1 MSKSQKTQT
10 KNRFFFLSGYS
21 KSIGANSNAPQRA
34 IILTPNLAIKKRLHG
49 IILRYKPGLDD
60 VGFSI
65 ESKSIKN
72 LIKGY
77 LPLSLIGSPYG
88 TPAFHCFPLLGRKP
102 MFGGT
107 ETIEIKL
114 QTQNT
119 AITEKDVSV
128 SLIVEE
134 VIEEDPEQANKKPYY
149 LLAGNSDSVLANKT
163 LESAITLAN
172 AFDSNIRINGWVLRY
187 KQGLDNVM
195 MNIASSSIQRTGG
208 IIEGEMSLAIAGS
221 VFDSPAYNIFPI
233 PGKKPVLGLSDNLQI
248 QVTTGATPIAARDFG
263 IAFIVEEV

>member
-1 MSKSQKTQT
+1 MSKSQKPQT
-10 KNRFFFLSGYS
+10 KNRFVFLSGYS
-21 KSIGANSNAPQRA
+21 RSIGANSNSPQKA
-34 IILTPNLAIKKRLHG
+34 IVLTSNVNIKKRLHG
-49 IILRYKPGLDD
+49 IVLRYKPGLED
-60 VGFSI
+60 VGFTL

-88 TPAFHCFPLLGRKP
+88 TPGFHCFPLLGKKP

-107 ETIEIKL
+107 ETIEIRL

-119 AITEKDVSV
+119 AIVEKDISV
-128 SLIVEE
+128 SLIIEE
-134 VIEEDPEQANKKPYY
+134 VIEDDPEQATKKPYY
-149 LLAGNSDSVLANKT
+149 LLAGSTDSVLANKS
-163 LESAITLAN
+163 LQSAITLAN
-172 AFDSNIRINGWVLRY
+172 AFDSDIRINGWILRY

-195 MNIASSSIQRTGG
+195 LNFVSSSIQRTGG
-208 IIEGEMSLAIAGS
+208 IIEGEMSLAVAGS
-221 VFDSPAYNIFPI
+221 TFDSPAYNIFPI

-248 QVTTGATPIAARDFG
+248 HVTTGATPIAARDFG